1 MYIYICEP
9 HNSDISLHKY
19 IPPQYRCVSVQRTP
33 MSFWCFCSCIATIY
47 QTLSFFLKALLLAV
61 YRCRPP
67 RYSSEPHNILIYLR
81 PRYGWVPVQSTPCLF
96 MFLVT
101 WNFSDTI
108 FLFCLKALLLA
119 LYRYTPPI
127 YPLNVYI
134 HVLLYFIYWFL
145 FFLKALSLFYCT
157 GADHPDILWV
167 VTVVVAD
174 LSLVALQNVGLLPGT
189 HDVI

>member
-1 MYIYICEP
+1 MFLFMYSY
-9 HNSDISLHKY
+9 NLSDPI
-19 IPPQYRCVSVQRTP
+19 
-33 MSFWCFCSCIATIY
+33 F
-47 QTLSFFLKALLLAV
+47 FFLKALLLAV
-61 YRCRPP
+61 YRADHPDIAVNPIIFWYILDPDMVGYRCRAP
-67 RYSSEPHNILIYLR
+67 NGLL
-81 PRYGWVPVQSTPCLF
+81 
-96 MFLVT
+96 MFLVRC
-101 WNFSDTI
+101 NFSDTI

-134 HVLLYFIYWFL
+134 HVLLYFIYRFL
-145 FFLKALSLFYCT
+145 FLLKAQLLFYCT

-167 VTVVVAD
+167 VTVVAAD